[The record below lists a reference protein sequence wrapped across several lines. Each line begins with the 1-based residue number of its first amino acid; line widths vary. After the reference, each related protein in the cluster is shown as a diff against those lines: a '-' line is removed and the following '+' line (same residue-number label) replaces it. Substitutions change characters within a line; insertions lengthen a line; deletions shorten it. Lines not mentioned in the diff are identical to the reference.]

1 MGSTDEFFLAT
12 NPDLS
17 GSPPK
22 RAPPPVPVFTP
33 SPIMPSLSKS
43 VSLIST
49 HEEESL
55 ESTHVEE
62 SLNSTQVQELS
73 VDDIE
78 DFEDDDDLEEVE
90 SRRTSRRVPNDASD
104 LAPGLSSFATGIML
118 INHICVQ
125 QTSDVLL
132 SFCGLFNQ
140 MAGVSLFLFPLV
152 GCIYLSLMVAFKM

>member
-1 MGSTDEFFLAT
+1 MGSTDEFFLVT
-12 NPDLS
+12 TPDLS

-22 RAPPPVPVFTP
+22 RAPPPVPMFTP
-33 SPIMPSLSKS
+33 SPILPSVSKS

-55 ESTHVEE
+55 ESTHVDE

-90 SRRTSRRVPNDASD
+90 SRRTSRRIPNDASD
-104 LAPGLSSFATGIML
+104 LAPGLSSFATGKLL
-118 INHICVQ
+118 INNIYIQ

-132 SFCGLFNQ
+132 SCCGLFNQ
-140 MAGVSLFLFPLV
+140 KAAGSLFYFL
-152 GCIYLSLMVAFKM
+152 